1 MAEIITLTATP
12 RSQHGTR
19 PSRRLRA
26 EGKIPGVVYGLGTDP
41 EPVTVEWRDLRAAL
55 ITDQG
60 LNAVI
65 HIDVDGKSGPTL
77 VKDMQRHPV
86 RRDVLHVD
94 FLRVDLDKPVDVE
107 VPIVLE
113 GEATLV
119 LQNDGRIEQ
128 TLNAL
133 LVTSKPDAIPPQITV
148 DISGLEIG
156 SAIRVGDLELPEGV
170 TTHIDPEEAI
180 VVGQA
185 GISEAELEAAEA
197 EAAGLPEGLD
207 ELIEAEAEEGA
218 EGEGG
223 EAAEASDDTAADAGD
238 AEDASE

>member
-1 MAEIITLTATP
+1 MAEIIKLTATP
-12 RSQHGTR
+12 RSVHGTR

-26 EGKIPGVVYGLGTDP
+26 EGKVPGVVYGLGTDP
-41 EPVTVEWRDLRAAL
+41 EPVTVEWRELRAAL

-65 HIDVDGKSGPTL
+65 HIDLDGQTGPTL

-107 VPIVLE
+107 VQIVLD
-113 GEATLV
+113 GDATKV

-148 DISGLEIG
+148 DISGLEIVH
-156 SAIRVGDLELPEGV
+156 AIRVGDVVLPEGV
-170 TTHIDPEEAI
+170 TTPVDLEEAI

-197 EAAGLPEGLD
+197 EAAGLPEGLE
-207 ELIEAEAEEGA
+207 ELIEAKAEA
-218 EGEGG
+218 EGEAEGG
-223 EAAEASDDTAADAGD
+223 ETADGGD
-238 AEDASE
+238 AEGGESSGDDASE